1 MLSTYYA
8 EKDGLK
14 PEKIAVGLTH
24 LFLSRSDLHIA
35 AGRPGYEQIH
45 VIN

>member
-1 MLSTYYA
+1 MLSTYDA
-8 EKDGLK
+8 EKDGPK
-14 PEKIAVGLTH
+14 PANIAVGLTD